1 MQALDIQVVCD
12 VYCKWKDTPAVYRCW
27 VNDELF
33 AERTW
38 IWQDVYLEEQFPIH
52 AVPGNYTIRF
62 ELVNPNG
69 AGLKV
74 RNTRVLTGPGRMV
87 GDNVVEIYHETT

>member
-1 MQALDIQVVCD
+1 MQSQDIQIVCD
-12 VYCKWKDTPAVYRCW
+12 VYCKWRDHAPTYRCW

-38 IWQDVYLEEQFPIH
+38 IWHDVYLEELLQICAP
-52 AVPGNYTIRF
+52 VGQYSVKF
-62 ELVNPNG
+62 ELVNSTG

-74 RNTRVLTGPGRMV
+74 RNMRVLSGPARMV
-87 GDNVVEIYHETT
+87 SENSLEIYHEAA

>member
-1 MQALDIQVVCD
+1 MQIQDIQVLCD
-12 VYCKWKDTPAVYRCW
+12 VYCKWRDVQPVYRCW

-38 IWQDVYLEEQFPIH
+38 AWNDVYLEEQLQIH
-52 AVPGNYTIRF
+52 APAGQYTVRF
-62 ELVNPNG
+62 ELVNSNG

-74 RNTRVLTGPGRMV
+74 RNIRVLSGPGRMV
-87 GDNVVEIYHETT
+87 SENCVEIYHETA

>member
-1 MQALDIQVVCD
+1 MQSQDIQVVCD
-12 VYCKWKDTPAVYRCW
+12 VYCKWRDHEPTYRCW

-38 IWQDVYLEEQFPIH
+38 IWRDVYLEEQLQIH
-52 AVPGNYTIRF
+52 APPGQYTVRF
-62 ELVNPNG
+62 ELINSVD

-74 RNTRVLTGPGRMV
+74 RNIRVLSGPGRMV
-87 GDNVVEIYHETT
+87 SENCVEICHETA